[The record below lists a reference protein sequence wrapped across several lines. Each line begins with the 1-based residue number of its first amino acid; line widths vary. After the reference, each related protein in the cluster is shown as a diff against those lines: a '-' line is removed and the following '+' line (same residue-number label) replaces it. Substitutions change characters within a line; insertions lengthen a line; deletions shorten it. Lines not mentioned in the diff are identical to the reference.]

1 MWLENG
7 CKFCYM
13 GHRRWL
19 PENHPFRFDDVGFDG
34 NVELGLAPKPCT
46 GSDILI
52 QLQGSRFSY
61 GKGETENVG
70 IDEKD
75 EEQIW
80 KKRSIFFDF
89 PYWEN
94 NPLRHNLDVM
104 HIEKNICDNFLGTL
118 LNLEGKSKDNFKAR
132 QDLLV
137 MKIRPELH
145 PIQRTNGRYEIPN
158 APYTFSSDEK
168 TRLLAVLKH
177 IRVPDGYASNI
188 SRCVNL
194 KERKLFNLKSHDC
207 HILMQD
213 LLPIALRAAKDSDVV
228 DLVCALSAFFKELCA
243 KELSVEKLDDIGVN
257 VVITLCK
264 MEKTFPP
271 SFFTIM
277 VHLLIHLIEEAKL
290 ERLEY
295 MFFLLLFFS

>member
-1 MWLENG
+1 MWDGVDAFDAYSKTKFKLRGVLHSTTSDFPVYANLSGWSTKGRFACPSCARDTHSMWLENG
-7 CKFCYM
+7 RKFCYM

-70 IDEKD
+70 INEKD

-80 KKRSIFFDF
+80 KKRSIFFDL

-118 LNLEGKSKDNFKAR
+118 LNLEGKSKDNFLAVCATT
-132 QDLLV
+132 LLV
-137 MKIRPELH
+137 V
-145 PIQRTNGRYEIPN
+145 
-158 APYTFSSDEK
+158 SSA
-168 TRLLAVLKH
+168 TLL
-177 IRVPDGYASNI
+177 G
-188 SRCVNL
+188 
-194 KERKLFNLKSHDC
+194 
-207 HILMQD
+207 
-213 LLPIALRAAKDSDVV
+213 LL
-228 DLVCALSAFFKELCA
+228 
-243 KELSVEKLDDIGVN
+243 
-257 VVITLCK
+257 VVI
-264 MEKTFPP
+264 
-271 SFFTIM
+271 
-277 VHLLIHLIEEAKL
+277 HA
-290 ERLEY
+290 R
-295 MFFLLLFFS
+295 